1 MSPALAGG
9 FLITRPPGK
18 SISSLIFNPFDLLE
32 SKRDEV
38 SFPTS
43 NVFLFLFAVPEVL
56 PL

>member
-18 SISSLIFNPFDLLE
+18 SILLLIFNPFDLLE
-32 SKRDEV
+32 SKRDEL
-38 SFPTS
+38 SFLTS
-43 NVFLFLFAVPEVL
+43 NVFLFLFVVPVVL